1 MVVFLLDFGG
11 DPHHNQEGKIFYS
24 ILYIWQFSHL
34 CFQCE
39 KSAMHA
45 QKLLL
50 TISIRSVTHRGHVR
64 IQDAFQAG

>member
-1 MVVFLLDFGG
+1 MVVFLFDFGG
-11 DPHHNQEGKIFYS
+11 DPHHNQEGRIFHK
-24 ILYIWQFSHL
+24 ILYIWQLVHL

-39 KSAMHA
+39 KAAMHA

-50 TISIRSVTHRGHVR
+50 TISTGSATHRGHIR